1 MVFKNWII
9 FPLAYYNLIPS
20 NFIVF
25 KTRTNKIIKIRKHS
39 TDLMALANVWLI
51 EEYNKLNFKINNNDV
66 VIDVGAHI
74 GLFSLYASQFCSK
87 GAIYSFEPI
96 KENYELLLENVQ
108 LNNLQQVHIFNL
120 AVSKS
125 NIPVKLY
132 INNDAAGHS
141 IFSQSSQSTM
151 VDSISLQKIFDDNE
165 IEHCDFLKLDCE
177 GAEYEIIKNLPLTY
191 FEKIDKMI
199 IEYHMADSHPKLL
212 SELYKILYNH
222 SFEIE
227 TNLSSLGMG
236 IIYAK
241 KTKS

>member
-9 FPLAYYNLIPS
+9 FPLAYYNLIQS

-39 TDLMALANVWLI
+39 TDLMALANVWII
-51 EEYNKLNFKINNNDV
+51 EEYNKLNFEINNNDI

-87 GAIYSFEPI
+87 GIIYSFEPI
-96 KENYELLLENVQ
+96 KENYELLLANVQ

-120 AVSKS
+120 AVSKY
-125 NIPVKLY
+125 NIPIKLY
-132 INNDAAGHS
+132 INDDDAGHS
-141 IFSQSSQSTM
+141 IFSQSSQNIM
-151 VDSISLQKIFDDNE
+151 VDSISLQKIFDDNK
-165 IEHCDFLKLDCE
+165 IEHCNFLKLDCE
-177 GAEYEIIKNLPLTY
+177 GAEYEIIKNLPLAY

-199 IEYHMADSHPKLL
+199 IEYHMADSHPELL
-212 SELYKILYNH
+212 SELYEILYNH
-222 SFEIE
+222 NFEIE
-227 TNLSSLGMG
+227 TNSSSLDMG

-241 KTKS
+241 KTKL